1 MGKSFVNATSVFQ
14 TASQRNLNYLSQI
27 YKDSE
32 KLFDILKQLSGD
44 ILNAEKIAG
53 KSVLI
58 KPNLV
63 LDPKTEDD
71 KLCMN
76 THESFILASIRMI
89 MEMGPKLIIL
99 GDGPVQSCNMER
111 ILNDEFSHEINHLSS
126 RYGIEVIFKDFRTEL
141 YNIELNKQ
149 LPSNRSLEDY
159 IVFNLGEDSY
169 LDAICDDIRKPFRV
183 SSYNPDKM
191 VLAHKKGFH
200 KYYVARE
207 LFDSDIVITLPKIK
221 THKKSGLSSALKILV
236 GITGRRDLLPHY
248 RIGSIASGGDSYAN
262 GNVLRALSEN
272 VLDYANRHINSKK
285 YKLIL
290 KLSQAIW
297 RISVP
302 KTGQNLGGDWY
313 GNDTTWRMVLD
324 INRIAVYG
332 SSDGTLSDMPQREIF
347 NLCDGI
353 IAGQGEGPLN
363 PEPLPLGI
371 VVFSNDA
378 SLNDRVVGRLMGM
391 KTDRIPLLQ
400 HAANS
405 IGDLKHRL
413 FIKGEQ
419 VDVDMIDRFVMS
431 AKMPVSWIG
440 YDK

>member
-1 MGKSFVNATSVFQ
+1 MGKSFVNATTVFQ

-111 ILNDEFSHEINHLSS
+111 ILNDECSHEINHLSS

-169 LDAICDDIRKPFRV
+169 LDAICDDIRKPLRV